1 MAHETATLA
10 AYVADLKFE
19 DIPDEVKARA
29 KALTLDFLG
38 SAIRARRDAESTPSL
53 LKMLEALALDGKGK
67 STVFGDAKTWTPAV
81 AALLNGALGHS
92 LDFDDTHA
100 DSSLHAS
107 APVVPAAFAVG
118 ELVGASGR
126 DVLTAI
132 VAGYEVC
139 CRLGNALDPT
149 SHYARGFHPTATAG
163 TYGAAAAASKLF
175 GLSKEQIVAA
185 FGVSGSQAAGSL
197 QFLVNGAW
205 NKRYQVGAAAM
216 NGVIAATLARN
227 DFVGATESIEGK
239 HGLLVGYSDNAHP
252 DKAVAGLGKTY
263 ETMKIGV
270 KPYPSCRYT
279 HAALDALIAMRREH
293 NLTPDQIRRVEIGLH
308 RNGITLTGDAATK
321 RHPTSIVGGQFSMF
335 FTGAVALD
343 QGRFGWDD
351 YDRLGDAA
359 VDALAD
365 KFEVVQDDRLE
376 VGRTHPFGARVSIT
390 TDDGYPRAALSRS
403 LRRTQLVSRRAGH
416 GAEIPDA
423 GPPRAERPRRSARRR
438 DPVAGTIRPRRA
450 SDAVGTAVIDAN
462 TVPTSPCRGEVDRAS
477 LIASRHTP
485 LAAGRGDD
493 IADQIRRAAGFG
505 RPVGRG
511 AHPHDHQTLGRITMT
526 YLPIVPLAMN
536 ASRGQPCSIR

>member
-10 AYVADLKFE
+10 AYIANLKYG
-19 DIPDEVKARA
+19 DIPAEVLDRA
-29 KALTLDFLG
+29 KVLTLDFLG
-38 SAIRARRDAESTPSL
+38 SAVRARRDAESTPSL
-53 LKMLEALALDGKGK
+53 LKMLEALSLDSTGR
-67 STVFGDAKTWTPAV
+67 STVFGDSKTWTPAV

-100 DSSLHAS
+100 DSSLHPS

-118 ELVGASGR
+118 ELVDASGR

-163 TYGAAAAASKLF
+163 TFGAAAAAGKLF
-175 GLSKEQIVAA
+175 GLSKDQLIAA

-216 NGVIAATLARN
+216 NGVIAATLAR
-227 DFVGATESIEGK
+227 DGFIGSSESIEGK
-239 HGLLVGYSDNAHP
+239 HGLLTGYSDDAHP
-252 DKAVAGLGKTY
+252 DKAVAGLGKVY

-279 HAALDALIAMRREH
+279 HAALDAIIAMRREH
-293 NLTPDQIRRVEIGLH
+293 NLTPDQIKRVEVGLH

-351 YDRLGDAA
+351 YERLGDKA

-365 KFEVVQDDRLE
+365 RFDVVQDDRLE
-376 VGRTHPFGARVSIT
+376 IGRTHPFGARVSIT
-390 TDDGYPRAALSRS
+390 TEDGVHERLFADPSGEPASFPDAQAMQQKFLTLARPVLNTRADQLADAIMS
-403 LRRTQLVSRRAGH
+403 LEKFDRLETATQL
-416 GAEIPDA
+416 
-423 GPPRAERPRRSARRR
+423 
-438 DPVAGTIRPRRA
+438 
-450 SDAVGTAVIDAN
+450 
-462 TVPTSPCRGEVDRAS
+462 
-477 LIASRHTP
+477 
-485 LAAGRGDD
+485 GR
-493 IADQIRRAAGFG
+493 Q
-505 RPVGRG
+505 
-511 AHPHDHQTLGRITMT
+511 
-526 YLPIVPLAMN
+526 
-536 ASRGQPCSIR
+536 

>member
-1 MAHETATLA
+1 MADETATLA
-10 AYVADLKFE
+10 AYVANLKFA
-19 DIPDEVKARA
+19 DIPHEVLERA
-29 KALTLDFLG
+29 KVLTLDFLG

-53 LKMLEALALDGKGK
+53 LGMLEELGLDGKGQ

-126 DVLTAI
+126 DVITAI

-139 CRLGNALDPT
+139 CRRGNALDPT

-163 TYGAAAAASKLF
+163 TYGAAAAAAKLF

-227 DFVGATESIEGK
+227 DFVGATESVEGK
-239 HGLLVGYSDNAHP
+239 HGLLVGYSDDAHP
-252 DKAVAGLGKTY
+252 DKAVAGLGQIY

-308 RNGITLTGDAATK
+308 RNGITLTGAATK

-351 YDRLGDAA
+351 YARLGDAA

-365 KFEVVQDDRLE
+365 KVDVGEDERLE
-376 VGRTHPFGARVSIT
+376 IGRSHPFGARVRIT
-390 TDDGYPRAALSRS
+390 TDDGVHERLHADPSGEPNSFPDAQAMAQKFLTLARPVLNGRADQLADAILSLERFD
-403 LRRTQLVSRRAGH
+403 RVAKATQL
-416 GAEIPDA
+416 
-423 GPPRAERPRRSARRR
+423 
-438 DPVAGTIRPRRA
+438 
-450 SDAVGTAVIDAN
+450 
-462 TVPTSPCRGEVDRAS
+462 
-477 LIASRHTP
+477 
-485 LAAGRGDD
+485 GR
-493 IADQIRRAAGFG
+493 Q
-505 RPVGRG
+505 
-511 AHPHDHQTLGRITMT
+511 
-526 YLPIVPLAMN
+526 
-536 ASRGQPCSIR
+536 